1 MDSPNFSSKSPKIDR
16 AQFIISAK
24 LSSFLESLNLDN
36 KEINPISLFSKAETT
51 ESLEKIQ
58 CK

>member
-1 MDSPNFSSKSPKIDR
+1 
-16 AQFIISAK
+16 

-58 CK
+58 CKWID